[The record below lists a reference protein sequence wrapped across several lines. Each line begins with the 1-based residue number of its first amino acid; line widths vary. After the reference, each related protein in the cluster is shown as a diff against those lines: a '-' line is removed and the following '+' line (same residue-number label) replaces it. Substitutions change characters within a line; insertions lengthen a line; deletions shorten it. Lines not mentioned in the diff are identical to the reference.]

1 MITVKTRTK
10 KLLGFLLAGLVAC
23 SFGPAVIA
31 RENPVIITFPSEV
44 EISGAEIY
52 LGEAARIEGAN
63 AEELKVLSEIT
74 LGAAPRPGVLRWL
87 HRSSVEYALYRSGWT
102 EDAFVL
108 VMPAKVKAIG
118 KYQSLSGERMT
129 AAVED
134 LIRKQ
139 ASPHWERWWFDWI
152 NLPNSLALPPGEVRV
167 VAQGKVETLSP
178 GPLSLLLKI
187 YVDDQEFRTLPG
199 SVRLHIEA
207 EVYIISQNLDR
218 NQVLFGEEIKS
229 EIRELVSG
237 RELSA
242 PLDSGK
248 YRARR
253 PLRSGLL
260 LEEGDIEPVPEV
272 CEGSRVQVSLQTE
285 NILLT
290 VVGIARRDGWLG
302 DEIPVQNVNGS
313 KVFTALVTGPSRLEV
328 TL

>member
-10 KLLGFLLAGLVAC
+10 KLLGFFFTGLVVC
-23 SFGPAVIA
+23 FSGLPVIA

-52 LGEAARIEGAN
+52 LGEAAQIEGAN
-63 AEELKVLSEIT
+63 AKELKVLSEIT

-87 HRSSVEYALYRSGWT
+87 HRSSVEYALYRSGWP
-102 EDAFVL
+102 EGAFVL
-108 VMPAKVKAIG
+108 VMPAKVKTIG

-129 AAVED
+129 AAVEE
-134 LIRKQ
+134 LIGKQ

-152 NLPNSLALPPGEVRV
+152 NLPNSPALPPGEVRV

-178 GPLSLLLKI
+178 GPLSVLLKI
-187 YVDDQEFRTLPG
+187 YVADQEFRTLPG

-207 EVYIISQNLDR
+207 EVYIIDQNLER
-218 NQVLFGEEIKS
+218 NQVLFGEEITL

-237 RELSA
+237 REISA
-242 PLDSGK
+242 PLDPGK
-248 YRARR
+248 HRVKRS
-253 PLRSGLL
+253 LRSGLP

-272 CEGSRVQVSLQTE
+272 CEGSRVQVSLKTE
-285 NILLT
+285 SIQLT

-313 KVFTALVTGPSRLEV
+313 KVFTALVTGPGQLEV
-328 TL
+328 SL